1 MPYPI
6 RKNQI
11 LVCFA
16 AWDKFLFLSLL
27 FAVACG
33 HFSAAQCTTSGPN
46 GASTFATDNSNGGV
60 YNFTNPSD
68 AQFSDNNRANA
79 LSIAG
84 VFTKKTYYLKVT
96 GFNFNVPA
104 TASICGVQVEIQK
117 RAGSLFSTAAVNDD

>member
-16 AWDKFLFLSLL
+16 VWHKFLFLSLF
-27 FAVACG
+27 FAVACC
-33 HFSAAQCTTSGPN
+33 HFSAAQCTASGPN
-46 GASTFATDNSNGGV
+46 GASTFVTDNSNGGV
-60 YNFTNPSD
+60 YNYTNPSD

-84 VFTKKTYYLKVT
+84 VFTKKTYYQI
-96 GFNFNVPA
+96 GR
-104 TASICGVQVEIQK
+104 ASCRERV
-117 RAGSLFSTAAVNDD
+117 